1 MKKILLTIGLL
12 LTFIFANGQLAGIIA
27 SQDVVSGYV
36 ARSSHYQDVYDEMTT
51 KPTDVIAGYQDD
63 MVFSLDSLT
72 VWDDTYYLNIYATST
87 STTEAL
93 INWIDVTANADDTS
107 ATSWTALEG
116 YTGNGT
122 DDYLSTNFNLST
134 ASVPQDDV
142 AGFVYVMNNTQ
153 NGAGAYG
160 YQGTNDF
167 FFTPRNAS
175 DQQASRI
182 NNNADQ
188 ITASVTDG
196 RGFWISSRIVSSD
209 VVTYK
214 NGSQVDTEADAST
227 GVANGELHVLS
238 RNGDEGYSDVQ
249 IAIFGIMRGID
260 NETEASK
267 ISTIYNRYMTR
278 IGKNVY

>member
-51 KPTDVIAGYQDD
+51 KLTDVIAGYQDD

-238 RNGDEGYSDVQ
+238 RNGDAGYSDVQ